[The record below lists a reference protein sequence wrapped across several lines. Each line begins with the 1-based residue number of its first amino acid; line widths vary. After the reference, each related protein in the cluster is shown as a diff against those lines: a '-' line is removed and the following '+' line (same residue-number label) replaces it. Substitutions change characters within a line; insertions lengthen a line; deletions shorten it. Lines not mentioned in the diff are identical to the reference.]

1 MFLARALPFVI
12 LIFTNAKTSI
22 MEMNT
27 FIMEDLSDGLHNMN
41 HGDFSHEDLNELH
54 QNVNLFDDLED
65 EYLIEVF

>member
-1 MFLARALPFVI
+1 
-12 LIFTNAKTSI
+12 

-27 FIMEDLSDGLHNMN
+27 FIMEDLTDGLHNMN